1 VIAPREDRG
10 LTRWRRWCIDDGYK
24 LDLNGEVNAR
34 DIGETTADNEVGD
47 VEENDRPKCVMK
59 LDRTKIRRRQMYVG
73 PPTSLTV
80 F

>member
-1 VIAPREDRG
+1 MR
-10 LTRWRRWCIDDGYK
+10 IDDGYK

-59 LDRTKIRRRQMYVG
+59 LDRTKIRRR
-73 PPTSLTV
+73 
-80 F
+80 